1 MSTEIATRRVLVP
14 FTGEVVSLD
23 APPEELAAL
32 LAEVKDVE
40 SRLRELKGEV
50 SAEFHRRFDRQ
61 RKWSCDAG
69 DYKVS
74 GKSDA
79 VEVVYDPD
87 LLAVVLTQLVDE
99 GAITPDA
106 MDEALESITTWKI
119 RKAGINALRKSP
131 KFAEL
136 IDATGT
142 EREPEGRRVTVR
154 RKG

>member
-1 MSTEIATRRVLVP
+1 MSTEIATHQVLVP
-14 FTGEVVSLD
+14 HTGEVLSLD
-23 APPEELAAL
+23 SPPEELAAL

-50 SAEFHRRFDRQ
+50 SAEFHRRFDRA
-61 RKWSCDAG
+61 RKWSVDAG
-69 DYKVS
+69 DYKVA
-74 GKSDA
+74 GQSDQPIT
-79 VEVVYDPD
+79 EYDPD

-106 MDEALESITTWKI
+106 MDDALESITTWKI

-136 IDATGT
+136 IDACGT
-142 EREPEGRRVTVR
+142 EKQPEGRRVTVR
-154 RKG
+154 RR

>member
-1 MSTEIATRRVLVP
+1 MSTEIATHQVIVP
-14 FTGEVVSLD
+14 HTGEVLSLD
-23 APPEELAAL
+23 SPPEELAAL
-32 LAEVKDVE
+32 LTEVKEVE

-50 SAEFHRRFDRQ
+50 SVEIHRRMDMA
-61 RKWSCDAG
+61 RKWTMAAG
-69 DYKVS
+69 DYVLA

-79 VEVVYDPD
+79 LVTEYDPD

-106 MDEALESITTWKI
+106 MDEALESVSTWKV
-119 RKAGINALRKSP
+119 RKAGINALRKSA

-136 IDATGT
+136 IDACGT
-142 EREPEGRRVTVR
+142 EKEPEGRRVTVR